1 MIPFA
6 RWAFYCYIVW
16 VDNQVV
22 NDRNRIMP
30 VKKLCLLCMVILLGA
45 AACTAGESGEVVSLP
60 TSTLAP
66 PVSKT
71 PRFTATPVPT
81 RTPLP
86 TFTFTPSNTPVTPT
100 PSNTPTPSATPPVT
114 GIVASLETVNVRE
127 GPGVTFRAMTALVPG
142 TGVEIL
148 AENPDGRWL
157 NIKMEDGREGWISAS
172 LVRWNPRPTDIP
184 TATPSPDLTAMALG
198 TALPTALFGGGTVTP
213 TPPGSVVTATL
224 PGETLPATATEFQL
238 PVINVETIN
247 QTATALAGGIAVPQF
262 TPTFTPVNVVALPT
276 ESGSPFPTPDPAA
289 TPIPTTEAGVGG
301 EGNSGNQ
308 QGVDVLA
315 YCNNPIFGRPAP
327 TNLLSGA
334 TIDVFW
340 SWYVAE
346 SELMEQHLDHV
357 IYEVRVDGEL
367 LQNWRLY
374 GTTVRKQSDGN
385 YYKYWYVPFGPL
397 ASGQHEISYRVTWDA
412 QITDGYDYFG
422 PGTNRPGESG
432 SCTFSIP

>member
-1 MIPFA
+1 
-6 RWAFYCYIVW
+6 
-16 VDNQVV
+16 
-22 NDRNRIMP
+22 MP
-30 VKKLCLLCMVILLGA
+30 VKKLCVLCMVILLGA
-45 AACTAGESGEVVSLP
+45 AACTAGGSSEVAALP

-86 TFTFTPSNTPVTPT
+86 TFTFTPSNTPITPT
-100 PSNTPTPSATPPVT
+100 PSNTPTPSPTPPVT

-127 GPGVTFRAMTALVPG
+127 GPGVTFRAMTALIPG

-172 LVRWNPRPTDIP
+172 LVRWNPLPTGVP

-198 TALPTALFGGGTVTP
+198 TELPTALFGGGTITP
-213 TPPGSVVTATL
+213 TPPGSVVTATQVAN
-224 PGETLPATATEFQL
+224 ETPALTATAFQL

-247 QTATALAGGIAVPQF
+247 ETATALAGGIAVPQF
-262 TPTFTPVNVVALPT
+262 TPTFTPARVVELPT
-276 ESGSPFPTPDPAA
+276 ATESAANLPTPDPNS

-301 EGNSGNQ
+301 EGNTGNQ

-315 YCNNPIFGRPAP
+315 YCDNPIFGRPAP
-327 TNLLSGA
+327 TDLLSGA

-346 SELMEQHLDHV
+346 PDLMQQHLDHV
-357 IYEVRVDGEL
+357 IYEVRVDGVL

-374 GTTVRKQSDGN
+374 GTTVRKQADGN

-397 ASGQHEISYRVTWDA
+397 DSGQHEISYRVTWGA

-422 PGTNRPGESG
+422 PNTNHPSENGN
-432 SCTFSIP
+432 CTFSIP